1 MIQYCIDFLFAMTTR
16 IADLPENI
24 TMQMPN
30 NYIPNIMQ
38 PNSVGSSNNRGG
50 DSDIPTNYV
59 PINIHPNP
67 YGISAQNPILPN
79 PIQTSSPQQQH
90 FQQQTNQMH
99 PMQQQ
104 HQMHQQQMQQ
114 QQMQQQHQ
122 QQHEQETLNRMDYE
136 NMPQRRLPS
145 RDIPIDTT
153 DYSNDEEV
161 QANYIPKPKL
171 TGDYVREHASTVE
184 KKIEENEKKK
194 YRESKI
200 DQILGEFQIPIMICV
215 LYFVFQLPIINT
227 LIFKKISFL
236 SIYNADGHFNIYGLI
251 LKSLLFANCYY
262 LLTKIT
268 DFISSI

>member
-1 MIQYCIDFLFAMTTR
+1 M
-16 IADLPENI
+16 
-24 TMQMPN
+24 
-30 NYIPNIMQ
+30 
-38 PNSVGSSNNRGG
+38 
-50 DSDIPTNYV
+50 
-59 PINIHPNP
+59 HPMH
-67 YGISAQNPILPN
+67 Q
-79 PIQTSSPQQQH
+79 QQQQH
-90 FQQQTNQMH
+90 MH
-99 PMQQQ
+99 QQQQ
-104 HQMHQQQMQQ
+104 HQMQQQMY
-114 QQMQQQHQ
+114 
-122 QQHEQETLNRMDYE
+122 QEEKINRMDYE

-171 TGDYVREHASTVE
+171 TGDYVREHATIVE
-184 KKIEENEKKK
+184 KKIEENEKRK

-227 LIFKKISFL
+227 MIFKKISFL
-236 SIYNADGHFNIYGLI
+236 SIYNADGHFNIYGLV
-251 LKSLLFANCYY
+251 LKSMLFANCYY